1 MPPTFNL
8 STAVRIKYYYDDA
21 AGDPVDITPLCL
33 TVNDIDVKGMV
44 ENVTPFGVRMK
55 VFIPTGRGEFL
66 PITIG
71 GLFRLGD
78 NTFNDLFAD
87 RVPEDP
93 DTPSRTFTVDWTGV
107 GEETTSVETFLSD
120 YKRQPNNDNGLT
132 RAQIEL
138 QPTGEITETH
148 AS

>member
-1 MPPTFNL
+1 M
-8 STAVRIKYYYDDA
+8 AIWYDDEN
-21 AGDPVDITPLCL
+21 GTPVNITALCL
-33 TVNDIDVKGMV
+33 TVNDIDVKGMI
-44 ENVTPFGVRMK
+44 ENITPFGVAMK

-66 PITIG
+66 PIVIG
-71 GLFRLGD
+71 GLFRIGN

-87 RVPEDP
+87 RVPEDT
-93 DTPSRTFTVDWTGV
+93 DTPTRTFTMDWTGEG
-107 GEETTSVETFLSD
+107 GEGGTGGEYTSVETYLSD

-138 QPTGEITETH
+138 QPTGEITEGH